1 MDTEVNYHKNKDI
14 SQFLAS
20 GRVSPGQAW
29 LAAEIE
35 RSSRWQRALSAEER
49 QGLLK
54 GLAAFEKT
62 GTPLW
67 QSTGE
72 DFPFHGIT
80 SLIEEIR
87 HEIHQ
92 GFGFILLRDFPIE
105 RLKTSQIEAL
115 YWGFCNHLGVMRPQG
130 KDSGLLKSVRDAG
143 GQYRSQSGRGYNT
156 NAKLDYHTDFADLV
170 ALLCINGAKTG
181 GESLVTSSLALR
193 EEMLKSAADLVEALY
208 QPVDYSRQDEHAE
221 DQKPFYTA
229 PIFSQAEGNFC
240 CRYTRNHIRH
250 VDRHEGAEAPTE
262 QQQRAMDL
270 LDALAADER
279 LSYEMTL
286 QAGDLQILNN
296 HTVLHSRREF
306 EDFEEPERRR
316 HLLRAWIATPDSQPL
331 NDALTE
337 AYFDHRQGAVR
348 GGILGQK
355 FDAEKQDYTVRS
367 AAFHAM
373 RHEP

>member
-1 MDTEVNYHKNKDI
+1 MAIDSNYKKNNDI
-14 SQFLAS
+14 GMVLSS
-20 GRVSPGQAW
+20 EGVSPGQAW
-29 LAAEIE
+29 LAEDIAT
-35 RSSRWQRALSAEER
+35 SSRWVRALSREER

-54 GLAAFEKT
+54 GLTAFEKT
-62 GTPLW
+62 GMSLW

-72 DFPFHGIT
+72 DFPFQGIN
-80 SLIEEIR
+80 SLIAEIR

-105 RLKTSQIEAL
+105 GLTKSQIEAL
-115 YWGFCNHLGVMRPQG
+115 YWGFCNHLGVLRPQG

-181 GESLVTSSLALR
+181 GESLVTSSIALR
-193 EEMLKSAADLVEALY
+193 EEMLKSAPDLVEALY

-221 DQKPFYTA
+221 HQKPFYTA
-229 PIFSQAEGNFC
+229 PIFSQIGGNFC

-250 VDRHEGAEAPTE
+250 ADRHEGAEAPSE
-262 QQQRAMDL
+262 QQQHAMDL
-270 LDALAADER
+270 LDALAADEK
-279 LSYEMTL
+279 LSYEMRL

-306 EDFEEPERRR
+306 DDFEEPERRR

-331 NDALTE
+331 DEALKE

-348 GGILGQK
+348 GGILGQQ
-355 FDAEKQDYTVRS
+355 FNAEKQDYTARA
-367 AAFHAM
+367 AAFHNM
-373 RHEP
+373 VNES